1 MDGNSFRSNLWNEAN
16 CDGSS
21 IAYVLYINS
30 HAQINGRWL
39 VAPLSKG
46 LSACRAYTGKLLHK
60 VPGRVSSD
68 GAEMREVQC
77 WSSHQSLSRVLSS
90 LSQQSTCLGECHQCV
105 KVGWFN
111 HGKEKETFCE
121 SIDSRV
127 SQVQVLLEGLLF
139 LLWTTKLVVDWSYR
153 DLCRFVHEILKSP
166 FAIPWG
172 MMIWHEA
179 LNSLHNVSRLWSRS
193 WSVNKYS
200 KATTTETRSLR
211 PKQKLLKWNWEVL
224 CEMWSRERGC
234 RLCKCFRVQGGHYR
248 KMQLPRAPHPNCRCV
263 PTRYVANL
271 AALEQCTSQ
280 NFEDMK
286 WYEKSMWISIPC
298 LILKVT
304 GTMDWWRISCE
315 FQTSIESAGLNKS

>member
-46 LSACRAYTGKLLHK
+46 LRACRAYTGKLLHK

-127 SQVQVLLEGLLF
+127 SQVQVLLEGLMF

-211 PKQKLLKWNWEVL
+211 TKTETAQMKLRSFLWNVKSWLIKADFASVSGCKEV
-224 CEMWSRERGC
+224 
-234 RLCKCFRVQGGHYR
+234 R
-248 KMQLPRAPHPNCRCV
+248 KMQLPRVPHPNCRCFALV
-263 PTRYVANL
+263 LESSYQVRCQSCCFGAVYISEFWRYEMIWEVHV
-271 AALEQCTSQ
+271 
-280 NFEDMK
+280 NFN
-286 WYEKSMWISIPC
+286 SM
-298 LILKVT
+298 L
-304 GTMDWWRISCE
+304 D
-315 FQTSIESAGLNKS
+315 IESHWNHGLMTNFMIGEKWWGAP